1 MQLRKKNLTTLHFV
15 LRLWEE
21 RIQVY
26 LDPDV
31 YYVPFFCI
39 HKEVKYK

>member
-1 MQLRKKNLTTLHFV
+1 MQLRKKNLTTLRFV

-21 RIQVY
+21 RIH

-31 YYVPFFCI
+31 YYVPFFCT